1 MTTEEINERLQKIEA
16 MKDDDEM
23 AHSEEDYLHQSFIA
37 YVAELKEHL
46 PELAAKAELVLKTR
60 EIDFA
65 RWCA

>member
-1 MTTEEINERLQKIEA
+1 MTTEEINDRLQKIEA

-23 AHSEEDYLHQSFIA
+23 AHLEEDNLHQAFIA

-60 EIDFA
+60 EIEFS
-65 RWCA
+65 RWYA